1 MLTGEEIR
9 QKRKSRGLSITQLS
23 NLSGVSQPYISQIE
37 SCERVATAKTLNK
50 LLEVLG
56 VSKLY
61 SLRAQGYLDETDILA
76 LLDENKRFREAL
88 EFYADPVT
96 YEPVSAYIG
105 GEKAECYPID
115 GDGGETARQALAGEL
130 NVQRK
135 QNHHT

>member
-1 MLTGEEIR
+1 MLTVEEIR

-37 SCERVATAKTLNK
+37 SGERVATAKTLNK
-50 LLEVLG
+50 LLEALG

-88 EFYADPVT
+88 EFYAND
-96 YEPVSAYIG
+96 EL
-105 GEKAECYPID
+105 YPDEDLGVI
-115 GDGGETARQALAGEL
+115 ARKALAGESD
-130 NVQRK
+130 VQRK